1 MRDEIDPAI
10 IAARRLQAPV
20 LAGVDVTRLDAA
32 EARALAN
39 KAAMM
44 LNDGKPVMQRVED
57 FEVPCPYGS
66 FRARLYQPAAAR
78 ADASIF
84 YVHGGGWLVYDVDTH
99 DRTLRFLAKE
109 SGLSLLAF
117 DFRLSP
123 EHPYPAALDDCR
135 TTWAWL
141 HRHGPSLGISTE
153 KVVIGGDS
161 AGGNMGLALAIDQR
175 DQSGPRPVGLAL
187 AYGCFAPGLMTES
200 RERYKSR
207 AFGLTPERMDWHW
220 STYLGDLAAGDAPHL
235 AAPLRAELAGLP
247 PVYLGIAECD
257 VVADDSRLLAARLAE
272 AGVPVE
278 VDVWPGSTHGVLQMT
293 RDVQIARDAATAMAK
308 ALARFAS

>member
-1 MRDEIDPAI
+1 MRDEIDPEI
-10 IAARRLQAPV
+10 VAARKLQAPL

-39 KAAMM
+39 KAAMVF
-44 LNDGKPVMQRVED
+44 NDGKPEMQRIED

-66 FRARLYQPAAAR
+66 FRARVYQPAGAR

-84 YVHGGGWLVYDVDTH
+84 YVHGGGWLAYDVDTH
-99 DRTLRFLAKE
+99 DRTLRFLAQQ

-123 EHPYPAALDDCR
+123 EHAYPAALDDCR

-141 HRHGPSLGISTE
+141 HRHGPSHGIPTD
-153 KVVIGGDS
+153 KVAIGGDS
-161 AGGNMGLALAIDQR
+161 AGGNMGLALTIDQR
-175 DQSGPRPVGLAL
+175 DRGGPRPVGLAL
-187 AYGCFAPGLMTES
+187 AYGCFAPELMTES
-200 RERYKSR
+200 RERFKAR

-220 STYLGDLAAGDAPHL
+220 SAYLGDLAGDPPRL
-235 AAPLRAELAGLP
+235 AAPLHADLAGLP
-247 PVYLGIAECD
+247 PVYLGIAEFD

-272 AGVPVE
+272 ANVTVE
-278 VDVWPGSTHGVLQMT
+278 LDVWPRSTHGVLQMT
-293 RDVQIARDAATAMAK
+293 RDVQIARDAGAVMAR